1 MKKMMIATA
10 LFGLVFVT
18 GCGDDKAETPAA
30 PAASAE
36 QQATA
41 DKAAADVKAAADK
54 AAADLKAAADDAG
67 KKAQD
72 AAKALTDG
80 LKNLGK

>member
-18 GCGDDKAETPAA
+18 GCGGEDKPADVK
-30 PAASAE
+30 AAAAE
-36 QQATA
+36 QQTAT
-41 DKAAADVKAAADK
+41 DKALSDVKAAADK

-67 KKAQD
+67 KKAKD